1 MRFPLRMVTIASV
14 VASLAMAGARAQQ
27 RPDGRPLV
35 PRAEQP
41 SAIVPP
47 PPTEPDDDPFAGP
60 SGLSEEAKKSYREIP
75 PQISKPAEA
84 EAPAEEAPETPR
96 STPPAVKRPEYVVEP
111 PDLILVE
118 VLEALPGRPISGER
132 LVRPDGRISLGF
144 YGELPVAGLTIT
156 QIKERIVLHLR
167 KYLNDETL
175 GLLAIDDETN
185 EPMRDA
191 QGRPHVI
198 DPKETDRVFVDV
210 TAYNSSTYYVL
221 GDVQYP
227 GRIPYTGGENV
238 LDVLQNAGGLM
249 PTADRAHIRLIRS
262 FPKGSPPKV
271 LPIDYDEIT
280 MGTDMSTNYAMLP
293 YDRLVVPG
301 ASTGQPVRA
310 GEGRAKPLLQT
321 ARPRPERSAPALYF
335 DRDFSDAS
343 TQKATED
350 LTKRIDEMERK
361 LDQLIAATS
370 KNRPKPGPA
379 PEDRIA
385 ALEGKLNELT
395 VMIRQSLDRQSGE
408 PRPTLSTPR
417 HVVPD
422 APRRG
427 RPPLPM
433 PPDGDPFDTSAPPES
448 PPADDGA

>member
-1 MRFPLRMVTIASV
+1 MRVSLRMVAIGSV
-14 VASLAMAGARAQQ
+14 VACLAMTSARAQQ
-27 RPDGRPLV
+27 RPEGPPPV
-35 PRAEQP
+35 PRAERP
-41 SAIVPP
+41 SAIDPAL
-47 PPTEPDDDPFAGP
+47 PTEPDGDPFVGP

-75 PQISKPAEA
+75 PQISEPAEA

-96 STPPAVKRPEYVVEP
+96 SNPAPVKRPEYIVEP

-144 YGELPVAGLTIT
+144 YGELPVAGLTIP

-167 KYLNDETL
+167 KYLDDETL
-175 GLLAIDDETN
+175 GLLAFDQTG

-210 TAYNSSTYYVL
+210 TAYHSATYYAL

-271 LPIDYDEIT
+271 LPINYDEIT

-310 GEGRAKPLLQT
+310 GEGRAKPLMQA

-343 TQKATED
+343 TQTATED
-350 LTKRIDEMERK
+350 LTRRIDEMEKK
-361 LDQLIAATS
+361 LDQLIAAAS

-395 VMIRQSLDRQSGE
+395 VMIRQSLARQSGE
-408 PRPTLSTPR
+408 PRPAP
-417 HVVPD
+417 P
-422 APRRG
+422 APRRVGPDGPRHG

-433 PPDGDPFDTSAPPES
+433 PPDDDPFDTSALPAS